1 MPNCRNRPFPIQ
13 YHCMIRIDTTG
24 RFKIVGIDGS
34 ISMGLVRS
42 NLRIP
47 WLFNQSKSKSQE
59 TEMTQASRMMRA
71 SAIFVFVLTLLGFQ
85 ASVLAG
91 SADGSGGVT
100 FGDKPTFQSTDKF
113 SYALSPD
120 KKAFTLLFEGLE
132 AEVAN
137 GGDPPPVISR
147 VPPIVLPFT
156 GQKNLR

>member
-1 MPNCRNRPFPIQ
+1 
-13 YHCMIRIDTTG
+13 MI
-24 RFKIVGIDGS
+24 
-34 ISMGLVRS
+34 
-42 NLRIP
+42 
-47 WLFNQSKSKSQE
+47 
-59 TEMTQASRMMRA
+59 QASRMMRA

-120 KKAFTLLFEGLE
+120 KKAFTLLFEGLA

-137 GGDPPPVISR
+137 GGDPSPVISR
-147 VPPIVLPFT
+147 VASIVIPLT
-156 GQKNLR
+156 GQKTFRNSFFVSGFALTGEGRNGTVVFSINGQNTVVKFPPGVE